1 MQIDSMNDKEK
12 RPSGTHEHPVLDGS
26 EKYLIRPASPE
37 EAGLFYAQ
45 TPEQD
50 EALGAI
56 GHVRIDFGHGGR
68 EFWHT
73 WHPRGAEE
81 LNSPEFKAELD
92 EVVGQLRESVLQDL
106 SSMRSYCYH
115 HGGEIEGGICTQN
128 YGYTVETD
136 RYRYLLRCNPIEGDY
151 QAYLSCFD
159 KQAQEQAAQQA
170 SFPDGWRE
178 GDICYLITN
187 KAKQYTQ
194 PYTVESFDGTYFGV
208 RGRTG
213 SYHRASPGR
222 MFRTREDAV
231 ASLMGTTPKEK
242 YDHPDTIKDVDEDKA
257 RDPGQKMPLGG
268 RGSFA
273 SGDQMQGTTDLK
285 ITDYFGNPVTLR
297 PRIELYSVTDFM
309 GEELP
314 GLAIVLDKIGDS
326 SIELEQYAFL
336 TVSFGEH
343 ISIKNSAY
351 IDTNNCPFA
360 EQLLEQGIA
369 EPTGLCKTSGFCK
382 YPLWVFKEEFLQAV
396 GGENYQ
402 EYAKIY
408 DQHMEPSEENK
419 EGLECLHQQPPKP
432 LVGRVSFANG
442 ERIEYTDPAKYL
454 RAVKEE
460 LPYQSSSG
468 FRFETLTSD
477 PEVRKTVDDMLYDL
491 YGEENPRTLEDYQEQ
506 PEQGMTMGGM

>member
-1 MQIDSMNDKEK
+1 MQIDSMHDKK
-12 RPSGTHEHPVLDGS
+12 NSPSGSHEHPVLDSS
-26 EKYLIRPASPE
+26 EKYLVRPASPE

-45 TPEQD
+45 TPELD

-56 GHVRIDFGHGGR
+56 GHIRIDFGHGGR

-92 EVVGQLRESVLQDL
+92 EVVGQFRESVLQDL

-115 HGGEIEGGICTQN
+115 HGGEIEG
-128 YGYTVETD
+128 
-136 RYRYLLRCNPIEGDY
+136 DY

-159 KQAQEQAAQQA
+159 KQAQEL
-170 SFPDGWRE
+170 S
-178 GDICYLITN
+178 
-187 KAKQYTQ
+187 
-194 PYTVESFDGTYFGV
+194 
-208 RGRTG
+208 
-213 SYHRASPGR
+213 
-222 MFRTREDAV
+222 
-231 ASLMGTTPKEK
+231 KEE
-242 YDHPDTIKDVDEDKA
+242 TLV
-257 RDPGQKMPLGG
+257 G

-273 SGDQMQGTTDLK
+273 GGDQMQGTTDLK

-314 GLAIVLDKIGDS
+314 GLAIVFDKIGDS
-326 SIELEQYAFL
+326 PIELEQYAFL

-369 EPTGLCKTSGFCK
+369 EPTGFCKTSGFCK

-419 EGLECLHQQPPKP
+419 EGLECLCQQPPKQ
-432 LVGRVSFANG
+432 LVGRVSFASG

>member
-1 MQIDSMNDKEK
+1 MYANAMTEK
-12 RPSGTHEHPVLDGS
+12 FEHIELFGKPVLFANARVDKTTVPNGWYRYNIRGSDQDPGRFGTLEREVAVDYAGTILSPEEIPFPEGQDYKPIDGS
-26 EKYLIRPASPE
+26 QNFLGEDMTLAEFCAYHDIPIPENPQKYLVRPAPPE

-50 EALGAI
+50 ETLGAI

-326 SIELEQYAFL
+326 PIELEQYAFL

-351 IDTNNCPFA
+351 VDTNNCPFA

-382 YPLWVFKEEFLQAV
+382 YPLWVFKEEFLQTV

-408 DQHMEPSEENK
+408 DQHMNPSEEN
-419 EGLECLHQQPPKP
+419 
-432 LVGRVSFANG
+432 
-442 ERIEYTDPAKYL
+442 
-454 RAVKEE
+454 EE
-460 LPYQSSSG
+460 P
-468 FRFETLTSD
+468 FT
-477 PEVRKTVDDMLYDL
+477 
-491 YGEENPRTLEDYQEQ
+491 
-506 PEQGMTMGGM
+506 MTMGGM

>member
-1 MQIDSMNDKEK
+1 MQVNAMTEK
-12 RPSGTHEHPVLDGS
+12 FEHIELFGKPVLFTNAIVDKATIPGGWYRYNIRGS
-26 EKYLIRPASPE
+26 DHDPGRLGTLEREVAVDYAGTILSPEEIPFSEGKDYKPIEGSQNFLDEDMTLAEFCSRHSLPIPENPQKYLVRPASPE

-45 TPEQD
+45 APEQD

-56 GHVRIDFGHGGR
+56 GHVRIDFGHGGK

-92 EVVGQLRESVLQDL
+92 EVVGQLRKSVLQDL

-128 YGYTVETD
+128 YGYTVETE
-136 RYRYLLRCNPIEGDY
+136 RYRYLLRCNPIEGDH

-159 KQAQEQAAQQA
+159 KQAQKLSKEETLVDRA
-170 SFPDGWRE
+170 SFA
-178 GDICYLITN
+178 N
-187 KAKQYTQ
+187 
-194 PYTVESFDGTYFGV
+194 
-208 RGRTG
+208 
-213 SYHRASPGR
+213 
-222 MFRTREDAV
+222 
-231 ASLMGTTPKEK
+231 
-242 YDHPDTIKDVDEDKA
+242 
-257 RDPGQKMPLGG
+257 
-268 RGSFA
+268 
-273 SGDQMQGTTDLK
+273 GDQMQGTTDLK
-285 ITDYFGNPVTLR
+285 ITDYFGDPVTLR

-309 GEELP
+309 GMELP
-314 GLAIVLDKIGDS
+314 GLAIVLDKVGDS
-326 SIELEQYAFL
+326 PIDLEQYAFL

-369 EPTGLCKTSGFCK
+369 EPTGFYKTSGYCR
-382 YPLWVFKEEFLQAV
+382 YPLWVFKEEFLQTV

-408 DQHMEPSEENK
+408 DQYMNPSDDKEQKEP
-419 EGLECLHQQPPKP
+419 PI
-432 LVGRVSFANG
+432 GRVSFASG
-442 ERIEYTDPAKYL
+442 EQIEYTDPDEYL
-454 RAVKEE
+454 RAIREE
-460 LPYQSSSG
+460 LPYHATSG
-468 FRFETLTSD
+468 FRYETLTSA
-477 PEVRKTVDDMLYDL
+477 PEVRKAVDDMLYDL
-491 YGEENPRTLEDYQEQ
+491 YGEENPRPLEDYQEQ